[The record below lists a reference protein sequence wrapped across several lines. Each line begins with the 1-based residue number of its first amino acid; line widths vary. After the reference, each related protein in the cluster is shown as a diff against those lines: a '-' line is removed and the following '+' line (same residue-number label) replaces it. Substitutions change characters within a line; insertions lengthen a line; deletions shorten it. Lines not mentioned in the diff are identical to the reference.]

1 MSWFPPGPS
10 LLFCPADR
18 PDRYQKAADRADVV
32 ILDLEDAVAPGDKA
46 GAREAIVV
54 TPLDPTSTIVRV
66 NPVDSGE
73 FEADL
78 VALAST
84 DYRCVMLAKTE
95 SAAQLERI
103 DADVLALIETP
114 LGVVNAEQ
122 IAAASNCVGMMW
134 GAEDLTA
141 AMGGNASRWSAQ
153 GETMGVYRD
162 APRYARARVAM
173 AAAAFGRFA
182 VDAVHLDIADH
193 EGLRAEADDAVAL
206 GYAATACI
214 HPGQVPVIREAYSP
228 TAEEVAR
235 AERIVAAAR
244 EEAGVFQLDGRMVDA
259 PVIALAESVLR
270 RARATR
276 TDRS

>member
-46 GAREAIVV
+46 AAREAIVA
-54 TPLDPTSTIVRV
+54 TSLDPSSTIVRV

-78 VALAST
+78 AALAST
-84 DYRCVMLAKTE
+84 EYRCVMLAKTE
-95 SAAQLERI
+95 SATQLERI
-103 DADVLALIETP
+103 DTDVLALIETP

-122 IAAASNCVGMMW
+122 IAATPNCVGMMW

-141 AMGGNASRWSAQ
+141 AMGGNASRWPAQ
-153 GETMGVYRD
+153 GEIMGVYRD